1 MTAVGG
7 FGVTP
12 SCTLI
17 FLTNFIGGR
26 GCWFVMVLLR
36 MFTDIICRQKL
47 YHVDFRCRYQYMGNS
62 FGWSPLVSVQ
72 PLTFFDQE
80 MFLV

>member
-17 FLTNFIGGR
+17 FLTNFIGGKGR
-26 GCWFVMVLLR
+26 WFVMVLLR
-36 MFTDIICRQKL
+36 RDL
-47 YHVDFRCRYQYMGNS
+47 YTKEPALNLARDLGDVVE
-62 FGWSPLVSVQ
+62 L
-72 PLTFFDQE
+72 LE
-80 MFLV
+80 